1 MRAPTRM
8 GPLLKE
14 RRTMDEIIE
23 ILESLKPGVDYETA
37 DNLIDSRVLDSL
49 TILALVPELEDAFDV
64 TIPAV
69 EIVPA
74 NFNSAQAIDALV
86 TRLVEEDA

>member
-37 DNLIDSRVLDSL
+37 DNLVDSRVLDSL

-74 NFNSAQAIDALV
+74 NFNSVQAIDTLV

>member
-1 MRAPTRM
+1 MPVPTHM
-8 GPLLKE
+8 GPRLKE
-14 RRTMDEIIE
+14 RCTMDEIIE

-37 DNLIDSRVLDSL
+37 DNLVDSRVLDSL

-74 NFNSAQAIDALV
+74 NFNSVQAIDALV

>member
-1 MRAPTRM
+1 MPALTRM

-14 RRTMDEIIE
+14 RHTMDEIIE

-37 DNLIDSRVLDSL
+37 GDLVDSRVLDSL

-74 NFNSAQAIDALV
+74 NFNSVQAIDALV

>member
-1 MRAPTRM
+1 
-8 GPLLKE
+8 
-14 RRTMDEIIE
+14 MDEIIE

-37 DNLIDSRVLDSL
+37 DNLVDSRVLDSL

-69 EIVPA
+69 EIVLA
-74 NFNSAQAIDALV
+74 NFNSVQAIDALV

>member
-1 MRAPTRM
+1 MSALTRM

-37 DNLIDSRVLDSL
+37 DNLVDSRVLDSL

>member
-37 DNLIDSRVLDSL
+37 DNLVDSRVLDSL

>member
-1 MRAPTRM
+1 MPALTRM
-8 GPLLKE
+8 GSLRKE

-37 DNLIDSRVLDSL
+37 DNLVDSRVLDSL

-74 NFNSAQAIDALV
+74 NFNSVQAIDALV

>member
-1 MRAPTRM
+1 MPALARM

-37 DNLIDSRVLDSL
+37 DNLVDSRVLDSL

>member
-1 MRAPTRM
+1 
-8 GPLLKE
+8 
-14 RRTMDEIIE
+14 MDEIIE

-37 DNLIDSRVLDSL
+37 DNLVDSRVQDSL

>member
-1 MRAPTRM
+1 
-8 GPLLKE
+8 
-14 RRTMDEIIE
+14 MDEIIE

-37 DNLIDSRVLDSL
+37 DNLVDSRVLDSL

-74 NFNSAQAIDALV
+74 NFNSVQAIGALV

>member
-1 MRAPTRM
+1 
-8 GPLLKE
+8 
-14 RRTMDEIIE
+14 MDEIIE

-37 DNLIDSRVLDSL
+37 DNLVDSRVLDSL

-69 EIVPA
+69 EIVPV
-74 NFNSAQAIDALV
+74 NFNSVQAIDALV

>member
-8 GPLLKE
+8 DPLLKE

-37 DNLIDSRVLDSL
+37 DNLVDSRVLDSL

-74 NFNSAQAIDALV
+74 NFNSVQAIDALV

>member
-37 DNLIDSRVLDSL
+37 DNLVDSRVLDSL

-86 TRLVEEDA
+86 ARLVEEDA

>member
-1 MRAPTRM
+1 
-8 GPLLKE
+8 
-14 RRTMDEIIE
+14 MDEIIE

-37 DNLIDSRVLDSL
+37 DNLVDSRVLDSL

-69 EIVPA
+69 EIVPT

-86 TRLVEEDA
+86 ARLVEEDA

>member
-1 MRAPTRM
+1 MRGPTRM

-37 DNLIDSRVLDSL
+37 DNLVDSRVLDSL

>member
-1 MRAPTRM
+1 
-8 GPLLKE
+8 
-14 RRTMDEIIE
+14 MDEIIE

-37 DNLIDSRVLDSL
+37 DNLVDSRVLDSL

-69 EIVPA
+69 EIIPD
-74 NFNSAQAIDALV
+74 NFNSVQAIDALV

>member
-1 MRAPTRM
+1 MPALTRM

-37 DNLIDSRVLDSL
+37 DNLVDSRVLDSL

-74 NFNSAQAIDALV
+74 NFNSAQDIDALV

>member
-1 MRAPTRM
+1 MPAPARM

-37 DNLIDSRVLDSL
+37 DNLVDSRVLDSL

>member
-1 MRAPTRM
+1 
-8 GPLLKE
+8 
-14 RRTMDEIIE
+14 MDEVIE
-23 ILESLKPGVDYETA
+23 ILESLKPGVDYESAT
-37 DNLIDSRVLDSL
+37 DLVDGRILDSL

-74 NFNSAQAIDALV
+74 NFNSAQAINALV
-86 TRLVEEDA
+86 ERLVEEDA

>member
-1 MRAPTRM
+1 
-8 GPLLKE
+8 
-14 RRTMDEIIE
+14 MDEIIE

-37 DNLIDSRVLDSL
+37 DNLVDSRVLDSL

-69 EIVPA
+69 EIIPD
-74 NFNSAQAIDALV
+74 NFNSAEAMMEMIQ
-86 TRLVEEDA
+86 RLQED

>member
-1 MRAPTRM
+1 
-8 GPLLKE
+8 
-14 RRTMDEIIE
+14 MDEIIE

-37 DNLIDSRVLDSL
+37 DNLVDSRVLDSL

-86 TRLVEEDA
+86 TRLVEENA

>member
-1 MRAPTRM
+1 
-8 GPLLKE
+8 
-14 RRTMDEIIE
+14 MDEIIE

-37 DNLIDSRVLDSL
+37 DNLVDSRVLDSL
-49 TILALVPELEDAFDV
+49 TILALLPELEDAFDV

>member
-1 MRAPTRM
+1 MPAPTRM

-14 RRTMDEIIE
+14 RHTMDEIIE

-37 DNLIDSRVLDSL
+37 DNLVDSRVLDSL

-74 NFNSAQAIDALV
+74 NFNSVQAIDTLV